1 MLKTSFHSG
10 CEADG
15 GLDVDED
22 AAGSTSGGSS
32 NGGGGKASVGMVLAS
47 RCGIGRII
55 GRRCPRS
62 SCRNSSFCSRS
73 SLFSRNNS
81 SMMSAIFSY
90 LAWNL
95 IFSSASSS

>member
-22 AAGSTSGGSS
+22 AAGSTSGGSV

-47 RCGIGRII
+47 RCGIGRSLERGVLGVHVGIVRFVLG
-55 GRRCPRS
+55 GR
-62 SCRNSSFCSRS
+62 
-73 SLFSRNNS
+73 
-81 SMMSAIFSY
+81 
-90 LAWNL
+90 
-95 IFSSASSS
+95 